1 MEQEGEEMKQ
11 KISDAKSFE
20 AFKLMVLQIGE
31 VYKGGR
37 WRNALRARRMLR
49 KAAKA

>member
-1 MEQEGEEMKQ
+1 MTRE
-11 KISDAKSFE
+11 INDAESFE

-37 WRNALRARRMLR
+37 WRNVLRARRMIR
-49 KAAKA
+49 KRAAK